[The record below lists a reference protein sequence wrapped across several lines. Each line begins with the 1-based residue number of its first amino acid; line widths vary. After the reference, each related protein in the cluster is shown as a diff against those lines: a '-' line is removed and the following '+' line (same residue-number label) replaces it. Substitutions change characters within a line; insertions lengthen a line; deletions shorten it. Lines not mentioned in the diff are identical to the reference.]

1 MSNYLHLPISFSIL
15 GAGILTIYAIMEK
28 LDLQTYVRPVTRV
41 TVLDSKLSFLSP
53 FTTEGNE
60 DYSEGGEYVW

>member
-1 MSNYLHLPISFSIL
+1 
-15 GAGILTIYAIMEK
+15 MEK